1 MSSSPVLSPLTDR
14 TQPLLRRSALLP
26 GESLASLLER
36 LAQLNFYPN
45 SKTLTSIY
53 RARLAES
60 ATPDDLMR
68 PTRCETF
75 EQLACLTQ
83 VSPDDLHA
91 ASDHGFAPI
100 LTPPG
105 APPTT
110 MAWTGATTKPLLLS
124 RWARLY
130 LRYVTAV
137 QFCPRCLKAA
147 PYHRLSWV
155 PRAAAICLE
164 HQCVLLDRCRHCYR
178 PISIKSLVTQQC
190 ENCQADLRRM
200 RAVSVAKD
208 TLGLLS
214 QRLIQYW
221 LAVANPPGL
230 VSDPHLPA
238 QPPEV
243 LYDLL
248 DNLAQRLLE
257 GQAAWAQLPDPLRGL
272 ANPIA
277 ASITSQQA
285 LTPGQAYFLYRSA
298 FAGLL
303 NWPQGL
309 FELLDAY
316 CGYEPTVAPAPHR
329 LGCLLV
335 FQHAWLGGPWSHQP
349 LEFVQPCLVDYLL
362 TRGLFRDPDVAE
374 RFQTAPWFVEQTRLW
389 TKDETVQVLGLSP
402 HDYERFSEYGVL
414 RECRWRY
421 SQSRFPLFERDKVL
435 AVQQRWAS
443 GWSLSDVSTWLGL
456 RPDTVL
462 RLVELGALTPTATPL
477 DPTDEAGYRFDRQ
490 PVKEFFDT
498 VARSVVLYEGLR
510 RDLASLDQAARV
522 TKVFDITDARLLQ
535 EVARGRVLAYK
546 WKPTLKSLSYLS
558 FLEVNTILLPDLIYA
573 ERGWVAG
580 HRFAYAHGFPPQ
592 RVWAWLAEGAIKPVA
607 VFDGKYRYF
616 MRTELEQLMARD
628 QLNG

>member
-1 MSSSPVLSPLTDR
+1 MNASPVLSPLTDR

-26 GESLASLLER
+26 DESLASLLER

-45 SKTLTSIY
+45 SKTVTSIY
-53 RARLAES
+53 RARLVDS
-60 ATPDDLMR
+60 DTPDDLMR
-68 PTRCETF
+68 PTRLETF

-83 VSPDDLHA
+83 VSPDDLYA

-105 APPTT
+105 VPPTT
-110 MAWTGATTKPLLLS
+110 MAWTGATTKPLLPS

-130 LRYVTAV
+130 LRPVTVA

-147 PYHRLSWV
+147 PYQRLSWV
-155 PRAAAICLE
+155 PRAAAVCLE
-164 HQCVLLDRCRHCYR
+164 HQCILLDRCRHCYR
-178 PISIKSLVTQQC
+178 PISVKGLVTHQC
-190 ENCQADLRRM
+190 EDCKADLRRM
-200 RAVSVAKD
+200 PAVSVTKD

-214 QRLIQYW
+214 QRVIQCW
-221 LAVANPPGL
+221 LAVANPPDL
-230 VSDPHLPA
+230 VPDPHLPV

-243 LYDLL
+243 LYELL

-257 GQAAWAQLPDPLRGL
+257 GQAAWPQLPDPLRGL

-309 FELLDAY
+309 FKLLDAY
-316 CGYEPTVAPAPHR
+316 SGYAPSVSPSPSR
-329 LGCLLV
+329 SDCLRV
-335 FQHAWLGGPWSHQP
+335 FQHAWLDRPWPHQS

-362 TRGLFRDPDVAE
+362 ARGLFQSPNVVE
-374 RFQTAPWFVEQTRLW
+374 RFQTAPWFMEQTGLW
-389 TKDETVQVLGLSP
+389 TKDETMRVLGLSQ
-402 HDYERFSEYGVL
+402 HNYDRFAEYGVL
-414 RECRWRY
+414 CECRWRH

-456 RPDTVL
+456 RSDTVL
-462 RLVELGALTPTATPL
+462 RLVDLGALTPTVTPL
-477 DPTDEAGYRFDRQ
+477 DPTDEAGYRFDQ
-490 PVKEFFDT
+490 QLVKKFFDT
-498 VARSVVLYEGLR
+498 VARSVVLYEGAR
-510 RDLASLDQAARV
+510 CDLASLDQAAYV
-522 TKVFDITDARLLQ
+522 TEIFDITDARLLQ
-535 EVARGRVLAYK
+535 EVARGRVPAYK
-546 WKPTLKSLSYLS
+546 GEPTLKSLGGLK

-580 HRFAYAHGFPPQ
+580 HRFAYEQGFSPQ
-592 RVWAWLAEGAIKPVA
+592 WVWTWLAEGLIKPVA
-607 VFDGKYRYF
+607 IFDSKCRYF
-616 MRTELEQLMARD
+616 MRTELEQLWAHEQRAS
-628 QLNG
+628 

>member
-14 TQPLLRRSALLP
+14 PQPLLRRSALLP

-36 LAQLNFYPN
+36 VAQLNFYPN

-60 ATPDDLMR
+60 DTPDDLMR
-68 PTRCETF
+68 PTSLETF

-83 VSPDDLHA
+83 VAPDDLYA

-100 LTPPG
+100 LTPLG
-105 APPTT
+105 APPMT
-110 MAWTGATTKPLLLS
+110 MLWTDVTTKTLLSS

-130 LRYVTAV
+130 LRPATAA

-155 PRAAAICLE
+155 PRVVAICLE

-178 PISIKSLVTQQC
+178 PISIKGLVTQQC
-190 ENCQADLRRM
+190 EDCKADLRRM

-208 TLGLLS
+208 ALGLLS
-214 QRLIQYW
+214 QQLIQCW
-221 LAVANPPGL
+221 LAVANALDRVSNPP
-230 VSDPHLPA
+230 LPA

-277 ASITSQQA
+277 ASITGQQS

-316 CGYEPTVAPAPHR
+316 CGYEPSVSPSPSR
-329 LGCLLV
+329 IDCLRV
-335 FQHAWLGGPWSHQP
+335 FQHAWLDRPWPHQP

-362 TRGLFRDPDVAE
+362 TRNLFQSPNVVE
-374 RFQTAPWFVEQTRLW
+374 RFQAAPWFVEQTGLW
-389 TKDETVQVLGLSP
+389 TKDETLRVLGLSQ
-402 HDYERFSEYGVL
+402 HDYDRFSEYGVL

-435 AVQQRWAS
+435 AVQQRWVS

-456 RPDTVL
+456 RSDTVL

-477 DPTDEAGYRFDRQ
+477 DLTDEAGYRFDRQ
-490 PVKEFFDT
+490 LVKEFFDT
-498 VARSVVLYEGLR
+498 VARSLVLYEGTR

-522 TKVFDITDARLLQ
+522 TEVFDITDARLLQ

-546 WKPTLKSLSYLS
+546 WELTLKSLGYLS

-580 HRFAYAHGFPPQ
+580 HHFAYEHGFPPQ
-592 RVWAWLAEGAIKPVA
+592 RVWAWLAEGVIKPVA
-607 VFDGKYRYF
+607 IFDGKYRYF
-616 MRTELEQLMARD
+616 MRTELEQLMVRD